1 MKKVTVLSGLFL
13 LMITATGVL
22 FAAEAEDGFGSSN
35 KIEGKYFTIYYS
47 QQIDISKLSRQLD
60 ITAMDK
66 ILAGKSVGED
76 IASEPELAKMVDIL
90 YGLVGDMIDMHVYN
104 FKGGIKICEDQAQLN
119 NIYKNLFNKDL
130 VSYMVSFYVSDTSTI
145 YISGESFKR
154 EILGH
159 EIAHAIINHYF
170 VVSPP
175 VKVQEILSKYIEYQ
189 LRKAQ

>member
-1 MKKVTVLSGLFL
+1 MKKVKILSGLFL
-13 LMITATGVL
+13 FIMMAGVL
-22 FAAEAEDGFGSSN
+22 SAAEVKDGFGSSN

-47 QQIDISKLSRQLD
+47 QQIDISQLSRQLN
-60 ITAMDK
+60 ITVVDE
-66 ILAGKSVGED
+66 ILAGNSLGEN
-76 IASEPELAKMVDIL
+76 IASEPELAKMTDIL
-90 YGLVGDMIDMHVYN
+90 YGLVSDMIDMHVYN
-104 FKGGIKICEDQAQLN
+104 FKGSIKICENQAQLS
-119 NIYKNLFNKDL
+119 NIYRNLFNKDL
-130 VSYMVSFYVSDTSTI
+130 ASYMVSFYVSDTSTI

-175 VKVQEILSKYIEYQ
+175 IKVQEILAKYIEYQ

>member
-13 LMITATGVL
+13 FIITTTGVL
-22 FAAEAEDGFGSSN
+22 FAAEVEDGFSSSN

-47 QQIDISKLSRQLD
+47 QQIGISKLSRQLN

-66 ILAGKSVGED
+66 ILAGKNVGED

-104 FKGGIKICEDQAQLN
+104 FKGSIKICEDQAQLN
-119 NIYKNLFNKDL
+119 NIYRNLFNKDL
-130 VSYMVSFYVSDTSTI
+130 ASSMASFYVNDINTI
-145 YISGESFKR
+145 YISEESFKR

-175 VKVQEILSKYIEYQ
+175 IKVQEILAKYIEYQ
-189 LRKAQ
+189 LHKVQ

>member
-1 MKKVTVLSGLFL
+1 MKKIKLLSGLL
-13 LMITATGVL
+13 LFIITATGVL
-22 FAAEAEDGFGSSN
+22 FAAEIEDGFGPSS

-47 QQIDISKLSRQLD
+47 QQMDISELSRQLN
-60 ITAMDK
+60 ITIVDK
-66 ILAGKSVGED
+66 ILAGKNIGED
-76 IASEPELAKMVDIL
+76 IASEPELAKMTDIL
-90 YGLVGDMIDMHVYN
+90 YGLVGDLIDMHVYN
-104 FKGGIKICEDQAQLN
+104 FKGSIKICKNQAHLN
-119 NIYKNLFNKDL
+119 NIYRKLFNKDL
-130 VSYMVSFYVSDTSTI
+130 LSYMVSFYVSDISTI

-175 VKVQEILSKYIEYQ
+175 IKVQEILAKYIEYQ